1 MYDKSGIKRMK
12 RSICLKEN
20 KIKGRGALK
29 HFIFTFFSVTL
40 ILVIVPVI
48 CVKSFENKL
57 MQVLGENLYK
67 ADVEAMSQLSK
78 GDTFDDDTEVIPKNP
93 DTSDKMDYPSETV
106 SVYLHDK
113 GIVENIELQPF
124 LCGVLRGEMQPTYET
139 EALKAQAVA
148 AYTYLVYQKLYNYDL
163 KKDAHFGADICTDPS
178 HCKAYLSEETAR
190 SRWGDAW
197 YDKYDLKIKA
207 AVADTLHEAI
217 VYEDKV
223 INAVF
228 FSVSSGKTES
238 AENVWGYA
246 IPYLVEVDSIYDTSA
261 EGFESEV
268 VVSVAEFKD
277 TLSRKFGCAFGE
289 STLNIENI
297 NRSGAGGIITVTVG
311 KKTIS
316 GTEFRT
322 AFGLRSSN
330 VVIEVEN
337 GNVVFKVKGYGHG
350 VGMSQYG
357 ANQLAKQG
365 YTYDEILRHYYLGTS
380 LTQIEVFS

>member
-1 MYDKSGIKRMK
+1 MYDKSGIKRIK

-78 GDTFDDDTEVIPKNP
+78 GDTFDDDIEVIPQNP
-93 DTSDKMDYPSETV
+93 DTSDKVDYPSETV

-113 GIVENIELQPF
+113 GIVENIELQTY

-163 KKDAHFGADICTDPS
+163 KKDVHCGADICTDPS
-178 HCKAYLSEETAR
+178 HCKAYLSEEVAR
-190 SRWGDAW
+190 SRWGDVW
-197 YDKYDLKIKA
+197 YDKFDLKIKT

-261 EGFESEV
+261 EGFESELV
-268 VVSVAEFKD
+268 ISVAEFKD
-277 TLSRKFGCAFGE
+277 TLSREFGCEFGE

-316 GTEFRT
+316 GTEFRM

-330 VVIEVEN
+330 IVIEVEN
-337 GNVVFKVKGYGHG
+337 GSVVFKVKGYGHG

-365 YTYDEILRHYYLGTS
+365 YAYDEILRHYYSGTS

>member
-1 MYDKSGIKRMK
+1 M
-12 RSICLKEN
+12 
-20 KIKGRGALK
+20 K
-29 HFIFTFFSVTL
+29 HFIFTFLSVTL

-48 CVKSFENKL
+48 CVKSFENRL
-57 MQVLGENLYK
+57 LQVLGENLYK
-67 ADVEAMSQLSK
+67 ADVEAMSQLPK
-78 GDTFDDDTEVIPKNP
+78 DDMPDDNFEVIPQNP
-93 DTSDKMDYPSETV
+93 DTSDNTEYPYETV

-113 GIVENIELQPF
+113 GIVENIELQTY
-124 LCGVLRGEMQPTYET
+124 LCGVLRGEMQPTYEP
-139 EALKAQAVA
+139 EALKAQSVA

-163 KKDAHFGADICTDPS
+163 KKDAHCGADICTDPA
-178 HCKAYLSEETAR
+178 HCKAYLAEENAR
-190 SRWGDAW
+190 SRWGNAW

-217 VYEDKV
+217 FYGDNV

-228 FSVSSGKTES
+228 FSISSGKTES

-246 IPYLVEVDSIYDTSA
+246 IPYLVEVDSVYDTSA
-261 EGFESEV
+261 DGFKSEV

-277 TLSRKFGCAFGE
+277 ILSKEFGCKFGE

-311 KKTIS
+311 KKTLT
-316 GTEFRT
+316 GTEFRM

-330 VVIEVEN
+330 IAIELEN
-337 GNVVFKVKGYGHG
+337 GNVIFKVKGYGHG

-365 YTYDEILRHYYLGTS
+365 YNYEEILKHYYTGITLS
-380 LTQIEVFS
+380 EIEVFS